1 MHCSTEQL
9 VVAGQLGRLAGA
21 GPGPGRTDDVLALL
35 RPACRYE
42 AANLVRWDAT
52 RGSHVGLANHHY
64 DDDLHRYFVDEFP
77 STAAS
82 VRIQNGRVPLR
93 IDDAPFDFRESQ
105 TYLEYLQ
112 PRGYEDGLTAALF
125 VDGGEYVGML
135 HMSSGDKHQFDNDIR
150 DYVAALAPLMAGI
163 VAAWPDGAS
172 DSPLAGVQWSGGD
185 EPPVTIV
192 RAAER
197 FMLGRS
203 ASLTALWHHDG
214 LWQQID
220 FSRPSSAA
228 CGVQVSAV
236 PHDIPYSLTRRELQV
251 ATAVA
256 SGLTNKTIA
265 QFLRISPRT
274 VGKHVERVL
283 DKLDCD
289 SRSHAAS
296 MCVQEGIIDL
306 DLIVADPLCSRLL
319 HHDVPLGYVT

>member
-9 VVAGQLGRLAGA
+9 VVAGRLGQLAGA
-21 GPGPGRTDDVLALL
+21 GPEPGRTDDALEL
-35 RPACRYE
+35 LQPACRYE
-42 AANLVRWDAT
+42 AANLVRWDAA

-77 STAAS
+77 ATVAS

-93 IDDAPFDFRESQ
+93 IDDAPYDFRESQ

-112 PRGYEDGLTAALF
+112 PRGYQDGLTAALF
-125 VDGGEYVGML
+125 LDDDQYVGML
-135 HMSSGDKHQFDNDIR
+135 HMSSGDKHQFDNDVR

-163 VAAWPDGAS
+163 VAAAPIAGAMG
-172 DSPLAGVQWSGGD
+172 DPAVVNWSGGD

-192 RAAER
+192 RAAQR

-203 ASLTALWHHDG
+203 ASLTALWHHAG
-214 LWQQID
+214 VWQQID
-220 FSRPSSAA
+220 FTRSPSASCGVHVSAA
-228 CGVQVSAV
+228 
-236 PHDIPYSLTRRELQV
+236 PHDVPYALTRRELQV

-265 QFLRISPRT
+265 SFLRISPRT

-306 DLIVADPLCSRLL
+306 ELIVAGPQCSRLL
-319 HHDVPLGYVT
+319 HHEGSPEYVT